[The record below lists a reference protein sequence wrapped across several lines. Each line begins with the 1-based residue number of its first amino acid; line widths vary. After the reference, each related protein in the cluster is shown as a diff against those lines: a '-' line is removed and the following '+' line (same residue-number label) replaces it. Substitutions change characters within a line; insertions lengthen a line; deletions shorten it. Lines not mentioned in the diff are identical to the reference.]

1 MAMPTTRVT
10 SAIKLNTLSC
20 FTFFTKQSGSTH
32 ATVMPMETILTP
44 SCTNDVSEQRKLVA
58 RKRNKQKKKGNEKEK
73 KVVTLRRW
81 RFWMSEGMNE
91 SIFLAMKMV

>member
-1 MAMPTTRVT
+1 MAIPTTRVT

-44 SCTNDVSEQRKLVA
+44 SCNDVNER
-58 RKRNKQKKKGNEKEK
+58 RERNWSIAKETNKENENEKETRK
-73 KVVTLRRW
+73 AVRLGGAGSGFR
-81 RFWMSEGMNE
+81 M
-91 SIFLAMKMV
+91 A